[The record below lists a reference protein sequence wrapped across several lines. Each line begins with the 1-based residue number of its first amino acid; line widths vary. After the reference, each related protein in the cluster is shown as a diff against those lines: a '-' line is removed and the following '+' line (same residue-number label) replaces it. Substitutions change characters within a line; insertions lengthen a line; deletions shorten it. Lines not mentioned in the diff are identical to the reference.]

1 MSMQSEALR
10 ARYPGW
16 QVWQSDRGYW
26 WATRRCIKDLPATV
40 SLTVGDVDSPDELA
54 GLIEADEAE
63 LAKHRSRTGLG
74 EPSAIKINR
83 SA

>member
-1 MSMQSEALR
+1 MSMQTETLR

-26 WATRRCIKDLPATV
+26 WATRRCVKDLPTTV

-54 GLIEADEAE
+54 SLIEADEAE
-63 LAKHRSRTGLG
+63 LAKHRNRTAFDWAQAIQIG
-74 EPSAIKINR
+74 ESA
-83 SA
+83 

>member
-1 MSMQSEALR
+1 MSMETEALR

-16 QVWQSDRGYW
+16 QVWQSDRGCW
-26 WATRRCIKDLPATV
+26 WATRRCIKDLPTTV

-63 LAKHRSRTGLG
+63 LAKHRNRIGFGWVQAIQIG
-74 EPSAIKINR
+74 ESA
-83 SA
+83 

>member
-10 ARYPGW
+10 LRYPGW

-26 WATRRCIKDLPATV
+26 WATRRRTKGLPATV

-54 GLIEADEAE
+54 ALIEADEAE
-63 LAKHRSRTGLG
+63 LAKHRNRTGFSEG
-74 EPSAIKINR
+74 QPIKIGR

>member
-1 MSMQSEALR
+1 MSMQTEALR

-26 WATRRCIKDLPATV
+26 WATRRRTKNLPATV

-63 LAKHRSRTGLG
+63 LARHRNRTGIGWAETIQIG
-74 EPSAIKINR
+74 ESA
-83 SA
+83 